1 MRIATATFALVML
14 TTPAFAGG
22 WTLDGDASSL
32 SFGSIKNDS
41 VGESHMF
48 QTLSGGVD
56 GEGAVSLT
64 IDLASV
70 ETNIDIRNERMLEHV
85 FAGVA
90 TADLAASIDM
100 AAMEALGVGEHMT
113 TEVDFDLSV
122 LGQEVAWYAPM
133 FVMRVA
139 EDRVLATT
147 DGMVFLTTEEAGV
160 DGGVDVLQELASLD
174 SITRVFPVSAR
185 FVFDAE

>member
-1 MRIATATFALVML
+1 MRNATATFALVML

-22 WTLDGDASSL
+22 WTLDGGASSL
-32 SFGSIKNDS
+32 AFGSIKNDS
-41 VGESHMF
+41 IGESHMF
-48 QTLSGGVD
+48 QAMSGGVD
-56 GEGAVSLT
+56 AEGAVALS

-70 ETNIDIRNERMLEHV
+70 ETNIDIRNERMVEHV

-100 AAMEALGVGEHMT
+100 AAMEALAVGEHMT
-113 TEVDFDLSV
+113 AEIDFDLSV
-122 LGQEVAWYAPM
+122 LGQEVQWYAPM

-160 DGGVDVLQELASLD
+160 DAGVNVLQELAGLE